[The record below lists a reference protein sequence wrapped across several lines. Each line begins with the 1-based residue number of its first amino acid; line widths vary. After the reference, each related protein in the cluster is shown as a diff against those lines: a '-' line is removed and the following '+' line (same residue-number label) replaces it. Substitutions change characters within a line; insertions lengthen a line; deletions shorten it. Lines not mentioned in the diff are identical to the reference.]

1 MSDIVTILTDLLIK
15 AQEELASAVTMTSI
29 DVAQTKVK
37 QLEMKL
43 DRIFCIADL

>member
-15 AQEELASAVTMTSI
+15 AQEELASAVTVTSI
-29 DVAQTKVK
+29 DVAETKVK

-43 DRIFCIADL
+43 DRLLTLADL

>member
-15 AQEELASAVTMTSI
+15 AQEELASAVTVTSI
-29 DVAQTKVK
+29 DVAKTKVK

-43 DRIFCIADL
+43 DRILTLADL